1 MFFKK
6 TDQECMQKIFTE
18 FSTNAIL
25 KIGDETLLEDY
36 KEAKQPDLYTF
47 IRTTNSKAEIVVD
60 SIPYIIEPNSI
71 LALTTV
77 QYFQFISGKNSVVY
91 QFNREFYCI
100 KDHDQEVSCAGLLF
114 FGNMHIPIIELEEKE
129 QKKLNS
135 LNEVFI
141 EELETKDTIQAEML
155 RMLMA
160 RFIIISTRLLK
171 AKEGFV
177 ERFKDTKIDLL
188 REFNMLVETH
198 FKTEHSVSFYANQ
211 LFKSPKT
218 LSNTFAK
225 LNKSPLQII
234 HERVL
239 LEAKRLLI
247 YTDKTTKEIAYEVG
261 FEDASHLSRL
271 FKKYTQ
277 LSPSDFKKQLKKLFR
292 EKLTSH

>member
-1 MFFKK
+1 
-6 TDQECMQKIFTE
+6 MQKTFKE

-25 KIGDETLLEDY
+25 KIGDEELLEPN
-36 KEAKQPDLYTF
+36 KTAKQPDLYTF
-47 IRTTNSKAEIVVD
+47 IRTANFKAEIIVD

-77 QYFQFISGKNSVVY
+77 QYFQFISGKDLVVY

-114 FGNMHIPIIELEEKE
+114 FGNVHIPIIELDEKE
-129 QKKLNS
+129 YRKLNI
-135 LNEVFI
+135 LHEVFLD
-141 EELETKDTIQAEML
+141 ELETKDTIQAEML
-155 RMLMA
+155 RMLMS

-171 AKEGFV
+171 SKEGFI
-177 ERFKDTKIDLL
+177 ETAKNAKLDLL
-188 REFNMLVETH
+188 REFNMLVESY
-198 FKTEHSVSFYANQ
+198 FKTEHSVSFYADK

-225 LNKSPLQII
+225 LNTSPLQII
-234 HERVL
+234 HERIV

-247 YTDKTTKEIAYEVG
+247 YTNKTAKEIAYEIG

-271 FKKYTQ
+271 FRKQTT
-277 LSPSDFKKQLKKLFR
+277 LSPSDFKKQLKKA
-292 EKLTSH
+292 S

>member
-1 MFFKK
+1 
-6 TDQECMQKIFTE
+6 MQNTFTE

-25 KIGDETLLEDY
+25 KIGDESLLQAY
-36 KEAKQPDLYTF
+36 NEAKQPDLYTF
-47 IRTTNSKAEIVVD
+47 IRTNDSQAEIVVD
-60 SIPYIIEPNSI
+60 SIPYIIKANSV

-77 QYFQFISGKNSVVY
+77 QFFQFKSGQDLVVY

-114 FGNMHIPIIELEEKE
+114 FGNVHIPIID
-129 QKKLNS
+129 LNS
-135 LNEVFI
+135 EEQRKFKILHEVFLD
-141 EELETKDTIQAEML
+141 ELETKDTIQAEML

-171 AKEGFV
+171 SKEGFV
-177 ERFKDTKIDLL
+177 ETTKNSKVDLL
-188 REFNMLVETH
+188 REFNMLVESH
-198 FKTEHSVSFYANQ
+198 FKTAHNVAFYAEK

-225 LNKSPLQII
+225 LNTSPLQII
-234 HERVL
+234 HERII

-247 YTDKTTKEIAYEVG
+247 YTDKTAKEIAYEIG

-271 FKKYTQ
+271 FKKHTS
-277 LSPSDFKKQLKKLFR
+277 LSPSEFKKQLQKA
-292 EKLTSH
+292 S